1 MRLCFTRREDV
12 WCSLCSPVQ
21 YDPYR
26 IVIPVQ
32 ASWILYT
39 GASTSIDL
47 PKIVQA
53 QILGFVS
60 VLSYHS
66 VQYLR
71 LRIEHAGV
79 KRHLR
84 YQFGS
89 SLGKLQALLKV
100 PQMFLWDLRRIFE
113 IPQRFQVPYRTV
125 LTLSIWNCACLSKG
139 STKVPTKRNLKWYLK
154 YLFFI
159 LPYYHFCD
167 NRFRVGLAEE
177 LNLCFASNYHQLHI
191 STMNFC

>member
-1 MRLCFTRREDV
+1 MRAFQSDSPVKAHTLRAVVWPRPASFSAIGLGSPSMRFCFTRREDV
-12 WCSLCSPVQ
+12 LCSLCSPVQ

-26 IVIPVQ
+26 IVIPVS

-47 PKIVQA
+47 PKVVQA
-53 QILGFVS
+53 QILGFVW
-60 VLSYHS
+60 VISYHS

-100 PQMFLWDLRRIFE
+100 PQMFLWDLRRVFE
-113 IPQRFQVPYRTV
+113 MPQRFQVPYRTV
-125 LTLSIWNCACLSKG
+125 LTLSIWNCA
-139 STKVPTKRNLKWYLK
+139 
-154 YLFFI
+154 
-159 LPYYHFCD
+159 
-167 NRFRVGLAEE
+167 
-177 LNLCFASNYHQLHI
+177 
-191 STMNFC
+191 